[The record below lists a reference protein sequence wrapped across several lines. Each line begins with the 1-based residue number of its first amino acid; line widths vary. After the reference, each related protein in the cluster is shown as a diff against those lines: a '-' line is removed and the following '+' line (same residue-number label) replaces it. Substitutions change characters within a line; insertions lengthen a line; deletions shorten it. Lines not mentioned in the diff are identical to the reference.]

1 MNILK
6 KEWNFFIA
14 CLSYFTRIKI
24 LVIFSEE
31 EYRKG
36 ILYLPIAGIWIAIL
50 GILFWFILEY
60 FFLIKD
66 IEILVL
72 FILVFTIFLTGALHE
87 DGLSDTLD
95 GLGGGYFKQKIL
107 EIMKDH
113 RTGNFGVL
121 SLIFVI
127 LFKYVLL
134 KKLLIISKVLFIFA
148 YICSHFLSRWI
159 IIFFIYFLP
168 YAKKEGKSNIFQNIS
183 KNRFLIFQG
192 IYVFILISCGFI
204 LYFFYKVHI
213 QWLFIFF
220 ILYFFLFVYFRNLL
234 LKKIEGYTG
243 DTLGAIQQISEVFI
257 YFYIWYISI

>member
-1 MNILK
+1 MDILK
-6 KEWNFFIA
+6 KEWNSFIA
-14 CLSYFTRIKI
+14 CLSFFTRIKI

-31 EYRKG
+31 EYKNG
-36 ILYLPIAGIWIAIL
+36 ILYIPIAGTLIAIL
-50 GILFWFILEY
+50 GILLLFILEY

-66 IEILVL
+66 EEILIIFV
-72 FILVFTIFLTGALHE
+72 LVFTLFLTGALHE

-95 GLGGGYFKQKIL
+95 GLGGGYYKQKIL
-107 EIMKDH
+107 DIMKDP

-121 SLIFVI
+121 SLIFII

-134 KKLLIISKVLFIFA
+134 KKILFISKVLFIFT

-159 IIFFIYFLP
+159 VLFFIYFLP

-192 IYVFILISCGFI
+192 IYIFIIICCGFI
-204 LYFFYKVHI
+204 LYFFYAVHI

-220 ILYFFLFVYFRNLL
+220 ILYILLFIYFRNLL